1 MPPPSMTL
9 HRLRASEMVVLLLL
23 PLLAATL
30 SGCSGD
36 PPTPGSSTAGSS
48 LPARGGGG
56 ATLDLPPVT
65 VATLGEHVEARA
77 RALAG
82 SLYTPPDTL
91 LPRSLAELGYSE
103 YQALRFRPESA
114 LWRGESDFELQL
126 FHRGF
131 LFPERVIIHVVD
143 GEGGAPIPYV
153 PSWFQFGEPVASL
166 QEDLPEAMGYAG
178 FRVHYPLN
186 DPGIKDEV
194 AVFLGASYFR
204 LLGPGQVH
212 GLSGRG
218 IAVNTVGA
226 DREEFPDF
234 KEFWMVRPAPGDS
247 TLVFHALLDGPSIAG
262 AYRFELA
269 PGPETT
275 ALAVDARLFARQDIP
290 TLGVAPLTSMFL
302 YGPNRGGAYDDV
314 RPRVHD
320 SDGLMMHTSQDEWIW
335 RPLSNRPALQ
345 VTSLQDVD
353 PRGFGLAQRERD
365 FAQYLDLEALY
376 HLRPSQWVT
385 TGEPWGP
392 GGVQLVEITGL
403 SEFGD
408 NIVAYWLP
416 SHPFRRGEER
426 RYSYTIH
433 TFDRRL
439 PQQTLAQVERTVIG
453 WDALPGQGDPPPRSR
468 RRFLVDFGPGEPP
481 GEAGRSDGPVAP
493 PVTEGPV
500 GISGGPGG
508 TPGVPGGTRGSPP
521 PVEAVLRTSSGTV
534 SDVRVLPL
542 PGGGWR
548 ATFRL
553 EPEGTLP
560 ADLLLHLVQGEVRLS
575 ETWSS
580 LWIPE
585 RDG

>member
-1 MPPPSMTL
+1 MPHPSMTI
-9 HRLRASEMVVLLLL
+9 RRPRASEMVVLLLL
-23 PLLAATL
+23 PLLASTL
-30 SGCSGD
+30 SGCGGD
-36 PPTPGSSTAGSS
+36 PPAERATGVPS
-48 LPARGGGG
+48 LPGNGVVG
-56 ATLDLPPVT
+56 ATLEFPPVT
-65 VATLGEHVEARA
+65 LATLGEHVEARA
-77 RALAG
+77 RALAEAP
-82 SLYTPPDTL
+82 YTPPDTV
-91 LPRSLAELGYSE
+91 LPRGLAELGYSE
-103 YQALRFRPESA
+103 YQALRFRPEA
-114 LWRGESDFELQL
+114 AVWRDEGPFELQF

-131 LFPERVIIHVVD
+131 LFPERVAIHVVD
-143 GEGGAPIPYV
+143 GDGGAPIPYDH
-153 PSWFQFGEPVASL
+153 SWFQFGEQVASM
-166 QEDLPEAMGYAG
+166 QNELPEGLGYAG

-186 DPGIKDEV
+186 DPAIKDEL

-234 KEFWMVRPAPGDS
+234 REFWLVRPAPGDS

-262 AYRFELA
+262 AYRFELG
-269 PGPETT
+269 PGPEATT
-275 ALAVDARLFARQDIP
+275 LAVEAHLFARQDIP

-302 YGPNRGGAYDDV
+302 YGANRGGEYDDV

-320 SDGLMMHTSQDEWIW
+320 SDGLMMHTSRGEWIW

-385 TGEPWGP
+385 TGEGWGP

-426 RYSYTIH
+426 RYSYTIR
-433 TFDRRL
+433 TFDHRL

-453 WDALPGQGDPPPRSR
+453 WDALPGQADPPPRSR
-468 RRFLVDFGPGEPP
+468 RRFVVDFVPGSLEPEPSP
-481 GEAGRSDGPVAP
+481 GGS
-493 PVTEGPV
+493 
-500 GISGGPGG
+500 SGPGG
-508 TPGVPGGTRGSPP
+508 IEA
-521 PVEAVLRTSSGTV
+521 PVEAILRTSSGTV

-548 ATFRL
+548 TTFRL
-553 EPEGTLP
+553 EPQGMLP
-560 ADLLLHLVQGEVRLS
+560 ADLLLHLVQGEVPLS
-575 ETWSS
+575 ETWSY

-585 RDG
+585 SDG

>member
-1 MPPPSMTL
+1 MPHPPMTI

-23 PLLAATL
+23 PLLTSTL
-30 SGCSGD
+30 SGCGGD
-36 PPTPGSSTAGSS
+36 PPTPRSSTAETS
-48 LPARGGGG
+48 LPGNGVPG
-56 ATLDLPPVT
+56 AILDLPPVT
-65 VATLGEHVEARA
+65 EATLGEHVEARA
-77 RALAG
+77 RALAE
-82 SLYTPPDTL
+82 SLYSPPDTV
-91 LPRSLAELGYSE
+91 LPRSLAELEYSE
-103 YQALRFRPESA
+103 YQDLRFRPEAA
-114 LWRGESDFELQL
+114 LWRGESPFELQF

-131 LFPERVIIHVVD
+131 LFPERVAIHVVD
-143 GEGGAPIPYV
+143 GEEGAPVPYV
-153 PSWFQFGEPVASL
+153 PSWFQFGEQVASM
-166 QEDLPEAMGYAG
+166 QDELPAGLGYAG

-234 KEFWMVRPAPGDS
+234 REFWLVRPAPGDS

-269 PGPETT
+269 PGPESTT
-275 ALAVDARLFARQDIP
+275 LAVEARLFARQDIP

-302 YGPNRGGAYDDV
+302 YGPNPGGEYDDV

-320 SDGLMMHTSQDEWIW
+320 SDGLMMHTSRDEWIW

-365 FAQYLDLEALY
+365 FEHYLDLEARY
-376 HLRPSQWVT
+376 HLRPSQWVS
-385 TGEPWGP
+385 TGEAWGP

-416 SHPFRRGEER
+416 SQPFRRGDER

-433 TFDRRL
+433 TFDHRL

-468 RRFLVDFGPGEPP
+468 RRFVVDFVPGGPGGP
-481 GEAGRSDGPVAP
+481 GG
-493 PVTEGPV
+493 
-500 GISGGPGG
+500 SGGPGG
-508 TPGVPGGTRGSPP
+508 PGGTAGSTA

-542 PGGGWR
+542 PGSGWR

-560 ADLLLHLVQGEVRLS
+560 ADLLLHLVQGEVLLS
-575 ETWSS
+575 ETWSY